1 MGVKCEAQNLR
12 GNFDESLVILL
23 NVLSTVVWFLN
34 SRERLN
40 WVQLERT
47 VEEHVLILQSFPYYR
62 RA

>member
-12 GNFDESLVILL
+12 GNFYESLVILL

-40 WVQLERT
+40 WVQLESS
-47 VEEHVLILQSFPYYR
+47 VEEHVLILQSFPKNR

>member
-23 NVLSTVVWFLN
+23 NVLSAVVWFLN

-40 WVQLERT
+40 WVQLESS

>member
-47 VEEHVLILQSFPYYR
+47 VEEYMLILQSFPYYR